1 MDSDL
6 EGINA
11 EVPQEHTPI
20 EEEDASD
27 DVPEVQSESED
38 ESPKGVHVLS
48 TVQERV
54 ANILTKM
61 EVTHPAILR
70 GTPAYK
76 VLRCFGRVLRNDSIG
91 RDLFCHSRQT
101 CQIQVFVS
109 HNWHGSALQKIL
121 LLLIVECGRPA
132 LVAGLIAATLAAIVQ
147 HLAGIATE
155 PRTPGA
161 ALFSLISGLLASTVT
176 FFLWRPHHLVFL
188 DRICISQTDRRL
200 KGNGLLNMGAILR
213 HSSSM
218 LVCWD
223 ATYMERLWCAFE
235 LAAFLFSHGEEANL
249 YIRPTHLGLS
259 MIVLYLSL
267 WGTMLGSDLFA
278 PGANSW
284 IWFLLV
290 LCVLC
295 IIGFYFVVDTFRNYL
310 ASVQNLQEKLS
321 RFAFADTR
329 CHCCSVN
336 HLRRDGTK
344 ILFEKLVLLTMLCDR
359 EILQKCIRSWFGSI
373 DNFDKSVQ
381 SSVSAA
387 FRKQLGRNTL
397 PYLWMLGVGSPILWA
412 LLSIVV
418 QELLIGDYTLF
429 VRDIVYLLAYWLLA
443 LPLILAAGSA
453 GARIRK
459 LAVLLS
465 FPFKLVFCMRRR
477 RGCIVDFFLNS
488 FCVLVILVMFA
499 AVDMSNVMIKNL
511 FSATSLAED
520 IVEVLHE
527 LVWAVLLLLGIP
539 LGLCL
544 HLPQVADL
552 YNFMKRRETAR
563 VRREVK
569 RLPPHQWYESGDIMR
584 FIFLTNVRRE
594 DDVTTRAV
602 RTALSP
608 ALEAFRQH
616 GGGGS

>member
-6 EGINA
+6 EGVNA

-20 EEEDASD
+20 EEKDAAD
-27 DVPEVQSESED
+27 DIPEVQSESED
-38 ESPKGVHVLS
+38 DSPQTVHVLN
-48 TVQERV
+48 TVQERA

-121 LLLIVECGRPA
+121 LLLIVESGRPA

-259 MIVLYLSL
+259 MVVLYLSL
-267 WGTMLGSDLFA
+267 WGTMLGVDLFA

-284 IWFLLV
+284 LWFLLV

-344 ILFEKLVLLTMLCDR
+344 MLCDR

-429 VRDIVYLLAYWLLA
+429 VRDTVYLLAYWLLA
-443 LPLILAAGSA
+443 LPLILA
-453 GARIRK
+453 
-459 LAVLLS
+459 VT
-465 FPFKLVFCMRRR
+465 FKLVFCMRKR

-511 FSATSLAED
+511 LGATSLAED

-527 LVWAVLLLLGIP
+527 LVWAVLLLLGV
-539 LGLCL
+539 LCL
-544 HLPQVADL
+544 WRRSIVEWLTVDSV
-552 YNFMKRRETAR
+552 RETPAT
-563 VRREVK
+563 
-569 RLPPHQWYESGDIMR
+569 LPTVSAVGSGQGHV
-584 FIFLTNVRRE
+584 IF
-594 DDVTTRAV
+594 
-602 RTALSP
+602 
-608 ALEAFRQH
+608 
-616 GGGGS
+616 